1 MAKTKK
7 EEDARFRII
16 DTLLLWE
23 GQVDNQRLRSLLK
36 IKNVQASRLLTE
48 YARLNPGKVHRP
60 SPRAPYHAITTA
72 AADTSAP
79 HLDDYLMLVRRSSE
93 QLDKIV
99 EDARIDLTIPAPRVF
114 SVVLQASRAR
124 VGLEIDYR
132 SMSNPGGKKRLI
144 FPHAIVRAGRRWHVR
159 AWCAERREYRDFV
172 IGRIR
177 SANIV
182 DQPWPPR
189 VGADAAWE
197 TTVTVVLGAHPELA
211 PEQAR
216 VIRDEYF
223 AGAVSRRIVIRS
235 CFVAYT
241 IQDLRAAVD
250 AKTERPPDFQL
261 VVTNSKELKHF
272 LFPEPS
278 FTTKTGSS
286 RTNGSSYPKA

>member
-1 MAKTKK
+1 MPVVAKTKK
-7 EEDARFRII
+7 EQDARFRVI
-16 DTLLLWE
+16 DALLLWE

-48 YARLNPGKVHRP
+48 YARLNPGKVQRP
-60 SPRAPYHAITTA
+60 SPRAPYHAITMA
-72 AADTSAP
+72 AADASAP
-79 HLDDYLMLVRRSSE
+79 RLDDYLMLVRQDSE
-93 QLDKIV
+93 QLDKV
-99 EDARIDLTIPAPRVF
+99 AEDARIDLTTPAPRVF
-114 SVVLQASRAR
+114 SAVLRASRAR

-159 AWCAERREYRDFV
+159 AWCTERREYRDFV

-189 VGADAAWE
+189 IGADTDWE
-197 TTVTVVLGAHPELA
+197 TTVTVMLGAHPELT

-223 AGAVSRRIVIRS
+223 AGAVSRRIVTRS
-235 CFVAYT
+235 CLVAYT

-250 AKTERPPDFQL
+250 PKTERPPDFQL
-261 VVTNSKELKHF
+261 VVSNSKDLKRL
-272 LFPEPS
+272 LFPEP
-278 FTTKTGSS
+278 
-286 RTNGSSYPKA
+286 R